1 MNTVSTTATAWP
13 FEKLDGTSPWSKR
26 GKPRGRTAAALRVS
40 ATGHASLSAA
50 AMDVLGWADGL
61 LIAAKDGVLIIKAA
75 GADDHRAYR
84 VVYATNTSTGVRGNC
99 RFCAGRAFAAAGL
112 LPAIGSVKYVC
123 VECDAGDG
131 ERALYVRR
139 DVQLPV
145 LQYERCAAV
154 SAVVN
159 A

>member
-61 LIAAKDGVLIIKAA
+61 LIAAKDGALIIKAA

-84 VVYATNTSTGVRGNC
+84 VVYAVTLSTGVRGNC
-99 RFCAGRAFAAAGL
+99 RFCAGRAFAAAGM
-112 LPAIGSVKYVC
+112 LPATGSVKYIC
-123 VECDAGDG
+123 VECDTGDG
-131 ERALYVRR
+131 GRALYVRR
-139 DVQLPV
+139 DVQIPV
-145 LQYERCAAV
+145 ELRLSRAAV
-154 SAVVN
+154 SAAVS